1 MPKVNYSVDI
11 DIYNAWVKDK
21 MQTIEAMTTIEEIEA
36 RIVEIAKIEFFAKSE
51 WKLLHDRNDVLTGRR
66 SIPTWLKNERA
77 RLITEPNIVI
87 DYEKEPREKKKSS
100 GPKAPKEDSV
110 KKLLGIDS
118 SELKKQ
124 IQQMKE
130 KKLSQAEEPKL
141 SPIEQL
147 MNIPAKEKVS
157 ADEIANRAAAMK
169 ERMRLA
175 KEGK

>member
-87 DYEKEPREKKKSS
+87 DYEKEPREKRASK
-100 GPKAPKEDSV
+100 PKGPKEDSV

-124 IQQMKE
+124 IQQMKA
-130 KKLSQAEEPKL
+130 KKLSQTEEPKL

-147 MNIPAKEKVS
+147 MNIPAKEKPSV
-157 ADEIANRAAAMK
+157 DEIKNKAADLKA
-169 ERMRLA
+169 RMLA
-175 KEGK
+175 AKLK